1 MDTGGEGEVGTNS
14 ESGVDIYTVVVAVK
28 LLSCVRLFCDSGLW
42 PLGFSVQG
50 ISLARILE

>member
-14 ESGVDIYTVVVAVK
+14 ESGVDIYTVVAVK
-28 LLSCVRLFCDSGLW
+28 LLSCVRLYCDSGLW

>member
-42 PLGFSVQG
+42 PRGFSVQG